1 MKRSMFFGFAI
12 ALVICCFS
20 SGDAV
25 AQKLSSENSFVIDA
39 GVGLLRGGGHSDSF
53 SWEIPPLKVT
63 AEMAVF
69 KDIFGDK
76 GSFMLGLG
84 GSYFKYTY
92 KDTISNVG
100 SVGSVGSIQALVNY
114 RYAFTPRFGAYA
126 GYAIGYSFDSYN
138 KETELFSGYDGLYSE
153 LYLGLNYYFNKNIG
167 AFVKVSAGEA
177 LLEAGISVRW

>member
-39 GVGLLRGGGHSDSF
+39 GVGLLRGGGD
-53 SWEIPPLKVT
+53 SWEIPPLKLT
-63 AEMAVF
+63 AEIAVF
-69 KDIFGDK
+69 KGLIGDK
-76 GSFMLGLG
+76 DCITLGLG
-84 GSYFKYTY
+84 GGFFKYAY
-92 KDTISNVG
+92 LDTSYNVG
-100 SVGSVGSIQALVNY
+100 QIQALVNY

-126 GYAIGYSFDSYN
+126 GYALGYYFDSFN

-153 LYLGLNYYFNKNIG
+153 VHLGLNYYFHKNIG
-167 AFVKVSAGEA
+167 AFAKVSTGEA